1 MSVFRVKLN
10 NIEQG
15 LLDLDPSTA
24 SPTPVGGAGG
34 QPYLGSQMDPSIQR
48 TIYVTGPNLTYR
60 KLNDGDT
67 FTDCNYWKR
76 FAYPQVPL
84 EFAFIEVV
92 TDDGSIY
99 SDNPDE
105 NTFPVTI
112 GGGAPYTVAIAD
124 TFATNFVDIVATY
137 GSYAVFTQIKNLGT
151 LATQDIQVQLN
162 GSASAIFTLAA
173 GDTQI
178 FNMGDLTVTH
188 LAFQGGTADTDIEII
203 LSLRSVCNS

>member
-10 NIEQG
+10 NINQG
-15 LLDLDPSTA
+15 QLDFDPSTA
-24 SPTPVGGAGG
+24 TPVAVGGSGG
-34 QPYLGSQMDPSIQR
+34 QPYLGDQMDPSIQR

-60 KLNDGDT
+60 KLKDGEQ

-84 EFAFIEVV
+84 SQSFIEVV

-99 SDNPDE
+99 SDNAAE
-105 NTFPVTI
+105 NNYPVTI

-124 TFATNFVDIVATY
+124 TFATNFIDIVGTY
-137 GSYAVFTQIKNLGT
+137 GSYAIFTQIKNLGV

-162 GSASAIFTLAA
+162 GSSSAIFTLAA

-178 FNMGDLTVTH
+178 FNSGDLTITR
-188 LAFQGGTADTDIEII
+188 LAFQGGTANTDIEII